1 MPYFKFDDD
10 SLEPREVIR
19 PDLTPYVAL
28 LKTKRTRSRRKPKS
42 WPAPGPRASPA
53 PSPRASPEPPSRW
66 TRLDT
71 PPAPISYPASVVP
84 SPSNKRKEKGGYCMR
99 FSRSLDR
106 FHEYPNVYDEAQREP
121 LPTLLRLP
129 AELRQ
134 HILDLVLDDNDL
146 FVPRPNTSTRD
157 LALCCKTFETDLRE
171 VSKLWK
177 TREEYLRAQP
187 IPQFRADMDAFMADL
202 HAPLRSA
209 SLINASISRFRR
221 ASLVNTRVTR
231 GRVTATEARRRRRM
245 LARMGMANM
254 RTS

>member
-1 MPYFKFDDD
+1 MPHFKFDDD

-42 WPAPGPRASPA
+42 WPAPGPRASTA

-106 FHEYPNVYDEAQREP
+106 FHECPNVYDEAQCEP
-121 LPTLLRLP
+121 LPPLLRLP
-129 AELRQ
+129 AELRVSCPAAGCFLSTCSGTDQ
-134 HILDLVLDDNDL
+134 RRSNTYSTSSSTTTTSSCQGPT
-146 FVPRPNTSTRD
+146 PRLGTSHYAARHLKQT
-157 LALCCKTFETDLRE
+157 CE
-171 VSKLWK
+171 
-177 TREEYLRAQP
+177 
-187 IPQFRADMDAFMADL
+187 
-202 HAPLRSA
+202 RSA
-209 SLINASISRFRR
+209 SCGSSAKNSFVRSQFH
-221 ASLVNTRVTR
+221 SS
-231 GRVTATEARRRRRM
+231 E
-245 LARMGMANM
+245 
-254 RTS
+254 RTWMPLWQTFMHHFALLR